1 MIRVEVTQMPGARLT
16 VEQRR
21 TIERSYRIGLSFEQ
35 IAAIIGKH
43 PTTVSREVKRS
54 FSAPGSRSPR
64 AGTARGGG
72 AGYRRVYDAER
83 AQRLAELHAKRP
95 KARRLDRARLRN
107 KVWALLRA
115 DWSPQQISET
125 LRLLF
130 PLDPVMRVS
139 HETIYQSLFVQT
151 KGELKRELTAHLRT
165 QRTKR
170 KAQTGGAKRVTLG
183 ITEDIRISARPATAE
198 DRAVPGHWEGDLL
211 LGGTSK
217 GAVITLVERSSR
229 FVLLAPLPVRHTA
242 DLARMSLAEM
252 IATLPLRL
260 RKSITWDRGSEMAQH
275 AQFKTETG
283 VQIYFC
289 DPHSPWQRGT
299 NENTNGLLR
308 QYWPKGA
315 DLRSLTQTECDDVAL
330 RLNTRPRM
338 TLEWKTPAQALNKR
352 LVATTG

>member
-1 MIRVEVTQMPGARLT
+1 MPGARLT
-16 VEQRR
+16 IEQRR
-21 TIERSYRIGLSFEQ
+21 TIERSYRIGLSQEQ
-35 IAAIIGKH
+35 IASVIGKH
-43 PTTVSREVKRS
+43 KATVSRELKRS
-54 FSAPGSRSPR
+54 FSAPGSRSPK

-83 AQRLAELHAKRP
+83 AHRFAGHKAQRP
-95 KARRLDRARLRN
+95 KDLRLDHGPLREQ
-107 KVWALLRA
+107 VWEWLRS
-115 DWSPQQISET
+115 DWSPEQIAESLPIE
-125 LRLLF
+125 F
-130 PLDPVMRVS
+130 PDDPMMRVS

-211 LGGTSK
+211 LGGTGK

-229 FVLLAPLPVRHTA
+229 FVLLAPLPGRHTA
-242 DLARMSLAEM
+242 ELARMSLAEM
-252 IATLPLRL
+252 IATLPLSVR
-260 RKSITWDRGSEMAQH
+260 RSITWDRGSEMAQH
-275 AQFKTETG
+275 ARFKTETG

-289 DPHSPWQRGT
+289 DPQSPWQRGT

-315 DLRSLTQTECDDVAL
+315 DLRALTQTECDDVAL
-330 RLNTRPRM
+330 RLNTRPRK
-338 TLEWKTPAQALNKR
+338 TLEWKTPGHALNR
-352 LVATTG
+352 GLVATTS